1 MLVQV
6 RMQMTSDGGVHNKT
20 NQKKFNNEK
29 NLRFTYLLKPI
40 YNHISILSLNTY
52 LLIYLPNLC

>member
-1 MLVQV
+1 
-6 RMQMTSDGGVHNKT
+6 MTSDGGVHNKT